1 MRWRDRPT
9 EAERALQVNHDALV
23 ERAASMMARALLYAE
38 DPEGLWGH
46 VRERVESERERIESD
61 TIRDALE
68 PLQERF
74 PMHVVARVAA
84 AMAEESAAEGANSA
98 SETHRR

>member
-1 MRWRDRPT
+1 MTGEDGERVSRDR
-9 EAERALQVNHDALV
+9 LV
-23 ERAASMMARALLYAE
+23 EHAAPLFARALLAAE
-38 DPEGLWGH
+38 DPERLWADL
-46 VRERVESERERIESD
+46 RERVESERGRIETD

-84 AMAEESAAEGANSA
+84 AMAEEEHADRPGRATSG
-98 SETHRR
+98 